1 MASAARDPSI
11 EPSGYSAPLRRF
23 SRAEYDSLVES
34 GFFAEDEKVE
44 LLDGVITSMTPQG
57 HRHSAPILRLNMLLA
72 PALAGRAAVGV
83 QLPFAASDVS
93 EPEPDLFIVPLSEL
107 EDDGEHPSQAYCI
120 IEISVTSQARDRAKV
135 GIYARANVP
144 QLILIDVQRREARIY
159 RGPRDGDYKNIQTLD
174 EGARVVIDAFP
185 DVGFDLA
192 AVLPK
197 SPAT

>member
-1 MASAARDPSI
+1 MTSAARDPSI

-34 GFFAEDEKVE
+34 GFFADDEKVE
-44 LLDGVITSMTPQG
+44 LLDGVIIETSPQG
-57 HRHSAPILRLNMLLA
+57 PNHSRTVGRLMEQLL
-72 PALAGRAAVGV
+72 PPLLGRAEVLAHSP
-83 QLPFAASDVS
+83 LAASDDA
-93 EPEPDLFIVPLSEL
+93 EPEPDVLVFPRGQ
-107 EDDGEHPSQAYCI
+107 DDSAHPHDVHCA
-120 IEISVTSQARDRAKV
+120 IEVAVTSQARDRAKV

-144 QLILIDVQRREARIY
+144 QLILIDVPRREARIY

-174 EGARVVIDAFP
+174 EGTRVVIDAFP